1 MEKRVSKLMMQSI
14 LCRAIAKIFMEGKVC
29 NQGTSVSRVNL
40 SNDLKVA
47 DVFIA
52 LSFWSK
58 EDKHSVLAEIKKSSY
73 FIYKL
78 LLKDVSLRYVPKLN
92 FKLDDDQQEI
102 YKNH

>member
-29 NQGTSVSRVNL
+29 SQGVSVSKINL
-40 SNDLKVA
+40 NNDLKAA

-58 EDKHSVLAEIKKSSY
+58 EDKHSVLAEIKKSSHLIHK
-73 FIYKL
+73 F
-78 LLKDVSLRYVPKLN
+78 LLKNVSLRYIPKLN
-92 FKLDDDQQEI
+92 FKLDDDQ
-102 YKNH
+102 

>member
-1 MEKRVSKLMMQSI
+1 MEKRVSKLMMQSV

-29 NQGTSVSRVNL
+29 SQGVSVSKVNL

-47 DVFIA
+47 NVFIA

-58 EDKHSVLAEIKKSSY
+58 EDKHSILAEIKKSSY

-78 LLKDVSLRYVPKLN
+78 LLKDVNLRYVPKLN
-92 FKLDDDQQEI
+92 FKLDDDQEKM
-102 YKNH
+102 YKD

>member
-1 MEKRVSKLMMQSI
+1 MHRKLQIQSV

-29 NQGTSVSRVNL
+29 SHGVSVSKINL

-58 EDKHSVLAEIKKSSY
+58 GDKHSVLAEIKQSSY

-92 FKLDDDQQEI
+92 FKLDDDQQET
-102 YKNH
+102 YKNQ